1 MVASGQGKWG
11 VTANGY
17 RVSLGDKNVLK
28 LDSGD
33 AHTTL
38 EYTEDHLIV
47 HFKWVNSMCIYK
59 TNPPGRTDVG
69 MQIP

>member
-38 EYTEDHLIV
+38 EYTKDHLIV
-47 HFKWVNSMCIYK
+47 HFKWVNSMCI
-59 TNPPGRTDVG
+59 
-69 MQIP
+69 

>member
-1 MVASGQGKWG
+1 MSRIGKSIETDRSLVVARACGVETGG

-38 EYTEDHLIV
+38 EYTKDH
-47 HFKWVNSMCIYK
+47 
-59 TNPPGRTDVG
+59 
-69 MQIP
+69 